1 MLFRSGRMIPEDRY
15 GYILSMPFPE
25 MVEELKKDKQEAIAF
40 LIQYQLVSGYDRKK
54 EILSTLCQ
62 ALDIEINFIK
72 TQAEIERAIQQ
83 TEKDEL
89 PSIYE
94 HSKFLNQCSV
104 VEGPE
109 INRFK
114 KLTDENDDVIDHF
127 VKTGKW
133 IGPENNGGSTNYY
146 KIKSEW
152 KDVQDVIEERN
163 MNFAQGNILKAA
175 WCLGTTRHKGTNYE
189 RELNKIIWFCERELA
204 RLKLTSLDKTEDFF
218 KRYGR

>member
-1 MLFRSGRMIPEDRY
+1 MKAENRYGRMIPEDRY

-72 TQAEIERAIQQ
+72 SQAYIERAI
-83 TEKDEL
+83 E
-89 PSIYE
+89 
-94 HSKFLNQCSV
+94 
-104 VEGPE
+104 
-109 INRFK
+109 
-114 KLTDENDDVIDHF
+114 ENDNKDMKKVVPSTEEQLKEEYVDHF

-204 RLKLTSLDKTEDFF
+204 RLKLTSLDRTEDFF

>member
-1 MLFRSGRMIPEDRY
+1 MKAENRYGRMIAEDRY

-72 TQAEIERAIQQ
+72 SQAYIERAIEENENKDMQNVVPS
-83 TEKDEL
+83 TEEQLKEE
-89 PSIYE
+89 Y
-94 HSKFLNQCSV
+94 V
-104 VEGPE
+104 
-109 INRFK
+109 
-114 KLTDENDDVIDHF
+114 DHF

>member
-1 MLFRSGRMIPEDRY
+1 MTDETLRYGRMIAEDRY

-72 TQAEIERAIQQ
+72 SQAYIERAIEENENKDMQNVVPS
-83 TEKDEL
+83 TEEQLKEE
-89 PSIYE
+89 Y
-94 HSKFLNQCSV
+94 
-104 VEGPE
+104 
-109 INRFK
+109 
-114 KLTDENDDVIDHF
+114 IDHF

-133 IGPENNGGSTNYY
+133 IGSENNGGSTNYY

-152 KDVQDVIEERN
+152 KDIQDVIEERN

>member
-1 MLFRSGRMIPEDRY
+1 MKAENRYGRMIPEDRY

-72 TQAEIERAIQQ
+72 SQAYIERAIEKNENKDMQNVVPS
-83 TEKDEL
+83 TEEQLKEE
-89 PSIYE
+89 Y
-94 HSKFLNQCSV
+94 V
-104 VEGPE
+104 
-109 INRFK
+109 
-114 KLTDENDDVIDHF
+114 DHF

>member
-1 MLFRSGRMIPEDRY
+1 MIGNDRY

-25 MVEELKKDKQEAIAF
+25 MVNELKKDRQEAMSF
-40 LIQYQLVSGYDRKK
+40 LIHYELVSGYIKK
-54 EILSTLCQ
+54 EEILKTLCQ
-62 ALDIEINFIK
+62 ALDVEIEFIK

-83 TEKDEL
+83 TESVA
-89 PSIYE
+89 PS
-94 HSKFLNQCSV
+94 
-104 VEGPE
+104 VEEQLKEE
-109 INRFK
+109 I
-114 KLTDENDDVIDHF
+114 VDHF

-152 KDVQDVIEERN
+152 KDLQDVIEERN

-175 WCLGTTRHKGTNYE
+175 WCLGSKRHEGTNYE

-204 RLKLTSLDKTEDFF
+204 RLKLTSLENSEEFF

>member
-1 MLFRSGRMIPEDRY
+1 MTNKEAENRYGRMIPEDRY

-72 TQAEIERAIQQ
+72 SQAYIERAIEENENKDMQKVVPS
-83 TEKDEL
+83 TEEQLKEE
-89 PSIYE
+89 Y
-94 HSKFLNQCSV
+94 V
-104 VEGPE
+104 
-109 INRFK
+109 
-114 KLTDENDDVIDHF
+114 DHF

-133 IGPENNGGSTNYY
+133 LGPENNGGSTNYY